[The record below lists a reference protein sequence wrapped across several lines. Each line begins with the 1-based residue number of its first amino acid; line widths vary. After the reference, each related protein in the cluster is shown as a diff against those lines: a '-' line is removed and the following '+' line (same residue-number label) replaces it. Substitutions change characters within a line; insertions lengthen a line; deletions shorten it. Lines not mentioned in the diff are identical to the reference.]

1 LAIGI
6 IALLLQALAFATAD
20 VTKGSMEWIT
30 WLLIIFTLPSQFIM
44 MLFSGSEAMF
54 YIGRYLPPVIYF
66 VIGAIIGGI
75 MQVIKRK

>member
-54 YIGRYLPPVIYF
+54 YIGRYLPPAVYF
-66 VIGAIIGGI
+66 IIGAFIGWIVGK
-75 MQVIKRK
+75 IKNK